1 MKFLNHK
8 ALCAISVFAATNL
21 NAALVSPQV
30 DWADGTFGAE
40 EKPYFTSSSDAFF
53 GASEAY
59 IFYGTFTDVGTI
71 TASSTSQNIEDAFHE
86 LGLSSGESNDVY
98 SLGTT
103 WKSDVN
109 DTDFQG
115 KRGYIIAAN
124 NSDIGSATEMA
135 IVTNTDL
142 GTWQFN
148 NTIAGTDS
156 PYAIKNG
163 DLNSA
168 RGADVTFILGSYGAG
183 GAGFETI
190 QMAVTAVPEP
200 SSAALL
206 GLGALALTFRRKK

>member
-1 MKFLNHK
+1 
-8 ALCAISVFAATNL
+8 
-21 NAALVSPQV
+21 
-30 DWADGTFGAE
+30 
-40 EKPYFTSSSDAFF
+40 
-53 GASEAY
+53 
-59 IFYGTFTDVGTI
+59 
-71 TASSTSQNIEDAFHE
+71 
-86 LGLSSGESNDVY
+86 
-98 SLGTT
+98 LGTT